1 MERFMRRRTL
11 YVQRRFLFSFIA
23 FLFAFALAVP
33 ALAEFLGP
41 DRTTTQ
47 FVTVRDP
54 DNDVW
59 TLTHVDPLDP
69 YSDVCLIVHT
79 CDEHPSVGRQT
90 ALCGWVADNSGCS
103 MAYKTEEQ
111 TVTLAEATISDGL
124 QNCNLNNG
132 WCTSSPTLHLT
143 ANEPLP
149 GETITL
155 IEGTRNGEAF
165 ACASDTCDVPLVEGN
180 NSFSFWALS
189 SYGDSSQMG
198 NISTQVDTVPP
209 ASAFGSPPEGS
220 SVWVSGVLNMS
231 GSSTDASSGV
241 ASAEI
246 SLNGGGSWQG
256 LSLAG
261 NSWGYSWDTG
271 AVPDGSY
278 QVLVRASD
286 IAGHLESTANITV
299 HVDQTAPSANL
310 PDEWLIWEP
319 VAIGASDGGSGV
331 EAVELTIHGGLYGVR
346 KYKWSS
352 GSIPG
357 SFIWDRFF
365 GSTVAPIGEYEVIL
379 TVWDALG
386 NSGSDSGTIVIPA
399 TPTDEPEPT
408 SIPPTEPPATST
420 PHATATSGAAGFAIV
435 STATFTASSGG
446 GPAAA
451 PLDDSAAPA
460 ALADPEAT
468 SPTSGPP
475 GGLLWG
481 GAALAAAAAATAY
494 ALDRRRRRQAEIE
507 RMRRAFFA
515 RSSPEVLEAR
525 LNRLRRRAEA
535 SIAPAQAMALEQALN
550 VQAAKKPEG
559 SIAMP
564 EDDIQRLWDR
574 LGEFEAPNVTASELA
589 EKERIITALES
600 RLPEGGSADTPTDV
614 GSSDQAAVPDLR
626 SPDRI
631 VADQIRDGIGI
642 AEVIGSLGTLAYSAR
657 QVDVVPLGSE
667 LRIYG
672 SRAARTNL
680 GFNPYTNTIGAQNE
694 AGILQSPFRRTV
706 SPGWAIVGL
715 VTTLGY
721 NTYMHLT
728 GRYDRFEY
736 AAALTVDTGATAAT
750 VLGAGFLAGSAAG
763 FVAGMGVAS
772 LPAAIV
778 GGVVGAGV
786 AYIAMRGFDQSG
798 VRDFLVDKVADL
810 FSGWKRP

>member
-1 MERFMRRRTL
+1 MERFARRRTL
-11 YVQRRFLFSFIA
+11 YVQRRFLISFVA
-23 FLFAFALAVP
+23 FLFAFSLVVP

-69 YSDVCLIVHT
+69 YADVCLIVHT

-90 ALCGWVADNSGCS
+90 SLCGWVADNSGCS
-103 MAYKTEEQ
+103 MAYKIEEQ

-165 ACASDTCDVPLVEGN
+165 ACASATCDVPLVEGN
-180 NSFSFWALS
+180 NSFGFWALS

-198 NISTQVDTVPP
+198 NHSAQVDTVPP
-209 ASAFGSPPEGS
+209 NSAFGSPPEGS

-231 GSSTDASSGV
+231 GSSMDASSGV
-241 ASAEI
+241 ASAEL
-246 SLNGGGSWQG
+246 SLDGGGSWQG

-286 IAGHLESTANITV
+286 IAGHLESTASITV

-331 EAVELTIHGGLYGVR
+331 DAVEFTIHGGSFGVR
-346 KYKWSS
+346 KYQWSG
-352 GSIPG
+352 GSVPG
-357 SFIWDRFF
+357 DFVWDRFF
-365 GSTVAPIGEYEVIL
+365 GSTVAPIGEYEVTL

-399 TPTDEPEPT
+399 PPTDEPEPT

-420 PHATATSGAAGFAIV
+420 PLPTPTSVSAGFIIISTATSEPAAAGS
-435 STATFTASSGG
+435 STGSGG

-460 ALADPEAT
+460 ALADPEAA
-468 SPTSGPP
+468 SPTSGL
-475 GGLLWG
+475 LLWG
-481 GAALAAAAAATAY
+481 GAALAAAAAATVY
-494 ALDRRRRRQAEIE
+494 AL
-507 RMRRAFFA
+507 
-515 RSSPEVLEAR
+515 S
-525 LNRLRRRAEA
+525 RRRAREA
-535 SIAPAQAMALEQALN
+535 YIEQMRAQMAQESSSSARDRRLRSLRQRAEARIAPL
-550 VQAAKKPEG
+550 
-559 SIAMP
+559 
-564 EDDIQRLWDR
+564 
-574 LGEFEAPNVTASELA
+574 
-589 EKERIITALES
+589 
-600 RLPEGGSADTPTDV
+600 
-614 GSSDQAAVPDLR
+614 
-626 SPDRI
+626 
-631 VADQIRDGIGI
+631 
-642 AEVIGSLGTLAYSAR
+642 
-657 QVDVVPLGSE
+657 
-667 LRIYG
+667 
-672 SRAARTNL
+672 RAAL
-680 GFNPYTNTIGAQNE
+680 
-694 AGILQSPFRRTV
+694 L
-706 SPGWAIVGL
+706 
-715 VTTLGY
+715 
-721 NTYMHLT
+721 
-728 GRYDRFEY
+728 
-736 AAALTVDTGATAAT
+736 AAAAATAAT
-750 VLGAGFLAGSAAG
+750 AAEFISRSNANGGVNPPQIQTESTERFEDHPRRSDLPTEGVNPANARSEVPETDLLIPGSLADKLPGFDLTPHSERQPIITFLNQELGAHSKYDAGAEANPTTSMSFDGFEFKIGGLRVGGGWENNRIGFSLQTPQKQELLSDGTVFSVGHSASVEFAWDGWNTVLDVSYSSVDFGFETASKPGASGGGSQG
-763 FVAGMGVAS
+763 LYYTNKPVQGLVILVGVVVVGVAAYT
-772 LPAAIV
+772 LGPQ
-778 GGVVGAGV
+778 GVDA
-786 AYIAMRGFDQSG
+786 
-798 VRDFLVDKVADL
+798 VRQLGQQFPIPIPV
-810 FSGWKRP
+810 P